1 MEKLTEALNSKLE
14 NAFSVCLISDI
25 WTNKSMLDFMDLAS
39 KIIDVNFNRKTLVI
53 GMMLMPGNHSA
64 DYIKE
69 AIETLVNIYDFDK
82 SKIHGNLKY

>member
-25 WTNKSMLDFMDLAS
+25 WTNKSMLD
-39 KIIDVNFNRKTLVI
+39 VNFNRKTLVI

-64 DYIKE
+64 DYINE
-69 AIETLVNIYDFDK
+69 AIEILVNIYDFDK

>member
-14 NAFSVCLISDI
+14 NAFRVCLISDI
-25 WTNKSMLDFMDLAS
+25 WTNKSMLDFMGLAS

-69 AIETLVNIYDFDK
+69 AIETLVSIYDFDK